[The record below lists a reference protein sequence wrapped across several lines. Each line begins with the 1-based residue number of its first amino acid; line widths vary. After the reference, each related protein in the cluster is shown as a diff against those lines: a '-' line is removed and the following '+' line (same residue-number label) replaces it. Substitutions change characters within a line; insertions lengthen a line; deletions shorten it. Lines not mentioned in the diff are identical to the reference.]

1 MLQFSESIPL
11 SLYIH
16 IPWCVRKCPYC
27 DFNSHALRQSDELP
41 ERLYVDALLADLE
54 ADLPRI
60 WGRRVDTVFIG
71 GGTPSLFSPA
81 AIDRLL
87 SGVRARLT
95 LRPDAEITLEA
106 NPGTVEQGRFAE
118 FRAAGISRLS
128 IGIQSFNE
136 QHLQALGRI
145 HGRPEAIRAAQ
156 SASQAGFDNFNLDL
170 MYGLP
175 EQTPVQALDDL
186 RTAIELAPSHI
197 SYYQLTLEPNTLFH
211 RYPPPLP
218 DDDALWDMQE
228 RAQALLA
235 EHGYRQYE
243 ISAYARMNQPTVDRR
258 CAHNLNYWRFGDYL
272 GIGAGAHGKLS
283 DMAEGAVYRLWKR
296 KNPRDFLNYAGQDA
310 NLGGLNRLSEAEL
323 PLEFMLN
330 ALRLSD
336 GWPLQLFQQRTGLE
350 LGAIQAALHE
360 AETRGLLR
368 LSADRVGV
376 TELGQRFLNDALQL
390 FMPEQDL
397 SDA

>member
-54 ADLPRI
+54 ADLPRV

-87 SGVRARLT
+87 SGVRARLP

-106 NPGTVEQGRFAE
+106 NPGTVEQGHFAE

-175 EQTPVQALDDL
+175 EQTQAQALDDL

-218 DDDALWDMQE
+218 DDDVLWDMQE

-243 ISAYARMNQPTVDRR
+243 ISAYARTDQPAVDRR

-283 DMAEGAVYRLWKR
+283 DMAEGAIYRLWKR
-296 KNPRDFLNYAGQDA
+296 KNPRDFLNYAGQDT

-368 LSADRVGV
+368 LTADRAGV

>member
-54 ADLPRI
+54 ADLPRV

-87 SGVRARLT
+87 SGVRARLP

-156 SASQAGFDNFNLDL
+156 SASQAGFANFNLDL

-175 EQTPVQALDDL
+175 EQTPAQALDDL

-211 RYPPPLP
+211 RYPPALP
-218 DDDALWDMQE
+218 DDDVLWDMQE

-243 ISAYARMNQPTVDRR
+243 ISAYARTDQPAVDRR

-296 KNPRDFLNYAGQDA
+296 KNPRDFLNYAGQDT

-368 LSADRVGV
+368 LTADRAGV

>member
-54 ADLPRI
+54 ADLPRV

-81 AIDRLL
+81 AINRLL
-87 SGVRARLT
+87 SGVRARLP

-106 NPGTVEQGRFAE
+106 NPGTVEQGHFAE

-175 EQTPVQALDDL
+175 EQTQAQALDDL

-218 DDDALWDMQE
+218 DDDVLWDMQE

-243 ISAYARMNQPTVDRR
+243 ISAYARTDQPAVDRR

-283 DMAEGAVYRLWKR
+283 DMAEGAIYRLWKR
-296 KNPRDFLNYAGQDA
+296 KNPRDFLNYAGQDT

-336 GWPLQLFQQRTGLE
+336 GWPLQLFQQRTGLG
-350 LGAIQAALHE
+350 LDAIQAALHE

-368 LSADRVGV
+368 LTADRAGV

>member
-16 IPWCVRKCPYC
+16 IPLCVRKCPYC

-54 ADLPRI
+54 ADLPRV

-87 SGVRARLT
+87 SGVRARLP

-156 SASQAGFDNFNLDL
+156 SASQAGFANFNLDL

-175 EQTPVQALDDL
+175 EQTPAQALDDL

-218 DDDALWDMQE
+218 DDDVLWDMQE

-243 ISAYARMNQPTVDRR
+243 ISAYARTDQPAVDRR

-296 KNPRDFLNYAGQDA
+296 KNPRDFLNYAGQDT

-368 LSADRVGV
+368 LTADRAGV

>member
-54 ADLPRI
+54 ADLPRV

-87 SGVRARLT
+87 SGVRARLP

-106 NPGTVEQGRFAE
+106 NPGTVEQGHFAE

-156 SASQAGFDNFNLDL
+156 SASQAAFDNFNLDL

-175 EQTPVQALDDL
+175 EQTPAQALDDL

-218 DDDALWDMQE
+218 DDDVLWDMQE

-243 ISAYARMNQPTVDRR
+243 ISAYARTDQPAVDRR

-283 DMAEGAVYRLWKR
+283 DMAEGAIYRLWKR
-296 KNPRDFLNYAGQDA
+296 KNPRDFLNYAGQDT

-368 LSADRVGV
+368 LTADRAGV